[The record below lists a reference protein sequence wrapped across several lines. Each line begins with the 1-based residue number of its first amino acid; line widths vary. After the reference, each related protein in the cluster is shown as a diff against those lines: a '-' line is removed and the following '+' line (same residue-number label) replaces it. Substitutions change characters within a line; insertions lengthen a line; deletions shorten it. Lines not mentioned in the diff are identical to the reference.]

1 MPNATNKLR
10 ATFTANPRPLTSN
23 EIKKLC
29 PDLKPSEISMA
40 LSYLKGARYVTR
52 DLIPNPTKM
61 ARKEVWLYR
70 YHPERLDI
78 K

>member
-1 MPNATNKLR
+1 MPNAANKLR
-10 ATFTANPRPLTSN
+10 ETFLANPKPLTSN
-23 EIKKLC
+23 EIKKLR

-40 LSYLKGARYVTR
+40 LSYLKQARYLTR
-52 DLIPNPTKM
+52 ELIPNPTRM
-61 ARKEVWLYR
+61 ARKDVWLYR